1 MSNLSDLMPAGAS
14 GKTIEAVATATIASK
29 APVILNSAGTV
40 TPVAIDTVATNLGA
54 DSLFNGTNATSMMG
68 GCYDS
73 VTDTQVLIFRNDA
86 VSNYWHVV
94 IGVISGSTT
103 VWGTPVQVKADSN
116 TGSPACVC
124 SIGGGK
130 VIATYLDSSGYQY
143 ARCGTI
149 TAATKTIVFGVELT
163 LYSTATTMTAQYL
176 AYSSLRDATVCLV
189 SRYDYAFVYRLTVSG
204 TTITADLLENTG
216 NNLRSGGAQIV
227 NNPTTDVF
235 MIASKDTSASN
246 KFGVGRTFSLSASA
260 FSMATVSLSFSSTVA
275 GNLTLAYDTSIDR
288 YVVTWQ
294 DSSANYVYYCVGIPG
309 ANTSSDIMTW
319 GTATALVSSASIVYA
334 DYLSTSYN
342 TAKDRVVT
350 IYELDSDDKLYY
362 SVGEVAASSVTWA
375 ASTAFSTSN
384 NDYPVN
390 YYDSTAERN
399 IVAYY
404 ENSPQQGQVNVMTLA
419 GDYPNLTATNFVGIA
434 DAAIT
439 SDATFVVTVGGGKFV
454 IDGVSQDTVSLQ
466 EGATYTFD
474 QAAGTNSTHPLRFST
489 TSDGTHGGG
498 SEYTTGVTTNG
509 TPGSAGAYTRIVV
522 ADSAPTLYYYCSAH
536 SGMGGTANTPAFS
549 ATGTVV
555 VQGGTVTGANAIL
568 PQAISFGSEAVYE
581 SATTTYQDATFDSNS
596 NKVVIAYTDNGNS
609 NYGTA
614 IVGTVSGTSISY
626 GTPVVFESAST
637 EYISATFDSD
647 SNKVVVAYRDSGNS
661 DYGTA
666 IVGTVSGTAISF
678 GTAVV
683 YNSGTTDYV
692 SCTFDSNSNKVVIAY
707 RDVGAGSPFPGT
719 AIVGTVSGT
728 AISYGTAVVF
738 EAANSLHISTTF
750 DSDANKVVISYQD
763 EGNSQYGTGIVG
775 TVSGTAISFG
785 TAVVY
790 EAAATEATG
799 CGFDSNSNKVVI
811 AYRDSPNS
819 DRGTAIVGT
828 VSGTSISYGTAVVY
842 NSHGYTNY
850 SSVTFDSNANKVV
863 IAYQGGASPSGS
875 ASVGTVSGTAI
886 SFVTAVVFNSA
897 HAPYTTSTFDSNS
910 NKTVIA
916 FQDDGNSSYG
926 TGIVGTLGNEFT
938 VGSKYYVTP
947 AGSYSTVA
955 GTPSVNAGLATST
968 TQLLLNGDS

>member
-498 SEYTTGVTTNG
+498 TEYTTGVTTNG

-522 ADSAPTLYYYCSAH
+522 ADSAPTLYYYCSNH

-555 VQGGTVTGANAIL
+555 VQGGTVTGMSSL
-568 PQAISFGSEAVYE
+568 
-581 SATTTYQDATFDSNS
+581 TTGGKYYVQNDGTLTSPDATAAYAINGATYDSVSFDVTQDGTITGMCFNGDGTKMYVCGEGTDTVYQYSLSSAYDLSTASYDSVSLSVASQQGAPRSVVFNNDGSALYICGPSSSSAHQYTLSTPYDLSTGSYASKTINLSSQELYPCGLIFNNDGSSMYVVGSQNDTVYQYTLSTPFDLSTASYASKSLDGSSEQSSSTGLAFNS
-596 NKVVIAYTDNGNS
+596 DGTKIFIIGETPTKIFQYTLSSAYDASTGSYD
-609 NYGTA
+609 
-614 IVGTVSGTSISY
+614 SISY
-626 GTPVVFESAST
+626 TYSEGSVPRDIVWGNSGNKF
-637 EYISATFDSD
+637 YIP
-647 SNKVVVAYRDSGNS
+647 DSGPDDIYQYS
-661 DYGTA
+661 
-666 IVGTVSGTAISF
+666 
-678 GTAVV
+678 
-683 YNSGTTDYV
+683 
-692 SCTFDSNSNKVVIAY
+692 
-707 RDVGAGSPFPGT
+707 AG
-719 AIVGTVSGT
+719 
-728 AISYGTAVVF
+728 
-738 EAANSLHISTTF
+738 
-750 DSDANKVVISYQD
+750 
-763 EGNSQYGTGIVG
+763 
-775 TVSGTAISFG
+775 
-785 TAVVY
+785 
-790 EAAATEATG
+790 
-799 CGFDSNSNKVVI
+799 
-811 AYRDSPNS
+811 
-819 DRGTAIVGT
+819 
-828 VSGTSISYGTAVVY
+828 
-842 NSHGYTNY
+842 
-850 SSVTFDSNANKVV
+850 
-863 IAYQGGASPSGS
+863 GGASS
-875 ASVGTVSGTAI
+875 
-886 SFVTAVVFNSA
+886 
-897 HAPYTTSTFDSNS
+897 
-910 NKTVIA
+910 
-916 FQDDGNSSYG
+916 
-926 TGIVGTLGNEFT
+926 
-938 VGSKYYVTP
+938 
-947 AGSYSTVA
+947 
-955 GTPSVNAGLATST
+955 SVNAGLALSA